1 MTNSMRWLQ
10 MFFLSLLF
18 ILYQI
23 YMFLILRIQYILKY
37 SHKIEFL
44 CKSSWIVL
52 YRQPHIKHLGGIN
65 SSGCR
70 ISVYFYPLHNM
81 NRYMMNLLPLICYTP
96 HIFACI

>member
-1 MTNSMRWLQ
+1 
-10 MFFLSLLF
+10 
-18 ILYQI
+18 
-23 YMFLILRIQYILKY
+23 MFLILRIQYILKY

-81 NRYMMNLLPLICYTP
+81 NRYMMNLLPLICM
-96 HIFACI
+96 HIKSNGNKWNYYKLNLKLS